1 MTGDIGGMLEDCG
14 ALEAKIW
21 KGSMEDG
28 MMSVPNAAMERS
40 LVTDKVQ

>member
-14 ALEAKIW
+14 ALEAKSW

-28 MMSVPNAAMERS
+28 MVNVPNAAMWRS
-40 LVTDKVQ
+40 FVTDKVQ